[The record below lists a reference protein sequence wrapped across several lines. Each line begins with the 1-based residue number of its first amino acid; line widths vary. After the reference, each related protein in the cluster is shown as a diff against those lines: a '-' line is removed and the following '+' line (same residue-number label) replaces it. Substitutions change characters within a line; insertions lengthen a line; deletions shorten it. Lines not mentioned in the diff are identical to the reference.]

1 MAENAGLV
9 YVTCG
14 SKEEADRVARV
25 LLEEELIACAN
36 IIGNASSL
44 YRWKGKVVEDTE
56 AVLIAKT
63 KEKLVRTVTDR
74 IKSLHSY
81 DCPCI
86 VSLAIEGG
94 NSAFLEWVNRETI

>member
-44 YRWKGKVVEDTE
+44 YR
-56 AVLIAKT
+56 
-63 KEKLVRTVTDR
+63 
-74 IKSLHSY
+74 
-81 DCPCI
+81 
-86 VSLAIEGG
+86 
-94 NSAFLEWVNRETI
+94 